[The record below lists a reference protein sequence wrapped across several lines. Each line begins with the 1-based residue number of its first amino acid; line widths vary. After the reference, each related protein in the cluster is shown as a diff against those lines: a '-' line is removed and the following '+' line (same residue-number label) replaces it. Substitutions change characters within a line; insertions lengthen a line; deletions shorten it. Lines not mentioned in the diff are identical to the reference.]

1 MHREPGLSG
10 TGGPEFSARMGPGPV
25 VCPETFARRRSEFRS
40 LETTQTVSAPA
51 PPSVGVE
58 GASASSGSSLEMQ
71 ILLLLPMPRGLECLG
86 GGVGESPEKC
96 VLTRSPAQQFSPLAD
111 PGIYLD
117 GS

>member
-10 TGGPEFSARMGPGPV
+10 TGGHEFSARMGPGLV

-86 GGVGESPEKC
+86 GGSPEKC